1 MYQPGLVLFFL
12 FMIIL
17 VVRPES
23 GMTYKLVAVGVVFRI
38 DNPQRG
44 DTPSCAEVVNDLY
57 ASV

>member
-1 MYQPGLVLFFL
+1 
-12 FMIIL
+12 MIIL